1 MKLVLGALV
10 LGGVLAVMGG
20 NVESPA
26 PRVAANDN
34 RVPAGRLERDTLH
47 VDLVLQRAEWY
58 PEAEDGPHVT
68 VAAFSE
74 AGKAPSI
81 PAPLI
86 RVRAGTVIHATVR
99 NDLPDSTAHLVGLG
113 THPVPVADTLH
124 VTPGQ
129 SVTTTFVAGA
139 PGTYLYRAVIGNDPD
154 SREAEHETAGG
165 AFVVD
170 PVGGSPP
177 DRIFV
182 MNITFQPID
191 STRVKEALAING
203 KSWPYTETITGTQ
216 GDSIRWRVL
225 NGTARSH
232 PMHLHGF
239 YFKVEEIGSGLA
251 STRVDPAAQF
261 LAVTDNMVKFS
272 TRTLVWSPDRP
283 GNWLFHCHLTFHVVP
298 EARLSDGAP
307 TEHQTH
313 STDPREHMAGL
324 VLGIT
329 VAPRGPAIAHATP
342 RPLDLWI
349 NQGGPRARMG
359 ATFSY
364 ILQQGSQPPAMDSVP
379 LVGTPLILTRGE
391 PVEITV
397 HNRSQQAGGIHWHG
411 IELESWSDG
420 VVGWSGAGA
429 AVAPPVLP
437 GGTFRARLL
446 TPRAGTFM
454 YHTHMNDIEQ
464 VTGGAVGAI
473 VVLEPGQ
480 RFDPTRDHV
489 LLAHWNGLDVDSAGL
504 LSLLI
509 NGDSL
514 ARTPITTT
522 AGVRHRFRLIN
533 IGPANAV
540 RWTIQRDTTL
550 AAWTPLAKDGA
561 DLPPAVRGARPAEV
575 FVAVGEIYD
584 FEFTPP
590 GPGRY
595 EIAANFGRLPPVW
608 RQALIVR

>member
-1 MKLVLGALV
+1 MKLVMGALV

-20 NVESPA
+20 DVESPA
-26 PRVAANDN
+26 PRVVANDN
-34 RVPAGRLERDTLH
+34 RIPAGRLERDTLH

-74 AGKAPSI
+74 AGKAPNI

-99 NDLPDSTAHLVGLG
+99 NDLPDSTAHLIGLG
-113 THPVPVADTLH
+113 THPLPVADTLH

-129 SVTTTFVAGA
+129 AVTTTFVAGA

-191 STRVKEALAING
+191 SIRVKEALAING
-203 KSWPYTETITGTQ
+203 KSWPYTETITSTQ

-239 YFKVEEIGSGLA
+239 YFKAEEIGSGLA
-251 STRVDPAAQF
+251 STRVEPAAQF
-261 LAVTDNMVKFS
+261 LAVTDNMAKFT

-329 VAPRGPAIAHATP
+329 VAPRGPAVAHATP

-349 NQGGPRARMG
+349 NQGGPRARMS

-364 ILQQGSQPPAMDSVP
+364 ILQRGMQPPATDSVP

-391 PVEITV
+391 PVDITV

-411 IELESWSDG
+411 IELESWNDG

-454 YHTHMNDIEQ
+454 YHTHM
-464 VTGGAVGAI
+464 
-473 VVLEPGQ
+473 
-480 RFDPTRDHV
+480 
-489 LLAHWNGLDVDSAGL
+489 
-504 LSLLI
+504 
-509 NGDSL
+509 
-514 ARTPITTT
+514 
-522 AGVRHRFRLIN
+522 
-533 IGPANAV
+533 
-540 RWTIQRDTTL
+540 
-550 AAWTPLAKDGA
+550 
-561 DLPPAVRGARPAEV
+561 
-575 FVAVGEIYD
+575 
-584 FEFTPP
+584 
-590 GPGRY
+590 
-595 EIAANFGRLPPVW
+595 
-608 RQALIVR
+608 

>member
-1 MKLVLGALV
+1 MRLPLLALLAAGAA
-10 LGGVLAVMGG
+10 GLAGR
-20 NVESPA
+20 A
-26 PRVAANDN
+26 PTAEVRVVPNDN
-34 RVPAGRLERDTLH
+34 RVPAGTLRRDTLH
-47 VDLVLQRAEWY
+47 LELVLQRAEWY
-58 PEAEDGPHVT
+58 PEAESGPHVT

-99 NDLPDSTAHLVGLG
+99 NALPDSTAHLVGLG
-113 THPVPVADTLH
+113 SHPMPETDTLH
-124 VTPGQ
+124 VKPRQVGTA
-129 SVTTTFVAGA
+129 TFLAGE
-139 PGTYLYRAVIGNDPD
+139 PGTYLYRAIIGHDPD
-154 SREAEHETAGG
+154 DREAEHETAGG

-191 STRVKEALAING
+191 SIRAREALAING
-203 KSWPYTETITGTQ
+203 KSWPYTETISATQ
-216 GDSIRWRVL
+216 GDSVRWRVL

-239 YFKVEEIGSGLA
+239 YFKIEESGTGIA
-251 STRVDPAAQF
+251 SKRVDPAAQI
-261 LAVTDNMVKFS
+261 LAVTENMAKFT

-298 EARLSDGAP
+298 GARLTDGAP
-307 TEHQTH
+307 MDHQTH

-324 VLGIT
+324 VLGIS
-329 VAPRGPAIAHATP
+329 VAPRGQAVAHATP

-349 NQGGPRARMG
+349 NQGGPRARMA

-364 ILQQGSQPPAMDSVP
+364 ILQQGSQPPALDSVP

-391 PVEITV
+391 PVDITV

-411 IELESWSDG
+411 IELESWNDG

-480 RFDPTRDHV
+480 RFDPMRDHV
-489 LLAHWNGLDVDSAGL
+489 LLAHWNGLSGDSAGT

-514 ARTPITTT
+514 ARAPITTSV
-522 AGVRHRFRLIN
+522 GVSHRFRLIN

-540 RWTIQRDTTL
+540 RWTIRRDTTL
-550 AAWTPLAKDGA
+550 ATWTPVAKDGA
-561 DLPPAVRGARPAEV
+561 DLPLAVRRARPADV

-590 GPGRY
+590 TPGRY
-595 EIAANFGRLPPVW
+595 EIGANFGRLPPVW
-608 RQALIVR
+608 RQAIVVR